1 MKTGIHTVAISG
13 FYKALRVPRSAILVS
28 KESEIR
34 IKKIVEYVTQLSVK
48 LDASVT
54 ASIS

>member
-28 KESEIR
+28 TESEIR